1 MKWKKKSSILY
12 HLTYNLSKSLCTS
25 KSAIFYLFIYLFF
38 YCSIILHIFPG
49 SSGCKESPCH
59 EEDLGSIP
67 ESGKSP
73 QEGRELFGQ
82 RSLSG
87 YSPWGEKKLDTTEW
101 LTHTHTHTITL
112 QPKLQ
117 GYTLVAQTVKRLPTI
132 QETQVQ
138 SLGWEGLLEN
148 EIATHSSI
156 LAWKMLWME
165 EPGRLKS
172 MESQRVG
179 HNWDFTFTH
188 ALI

>member
-1 MKWKKKSSILY
+1 MKWKKKFSILY

-101 LTHTHTHTITL
+101 LTHTHTHNHFTTKITRLHPGGSDGKASAYNSGDSGSIPGLGRSPGEWNCNPL
-112 QPKLQ
+112 Q
-117 GYTLVAQTVKRLPTI
+117 Y
-132 QETQVQ
+132 
-138 SLGWEGLLEN
+138 SC
-148 EIATHSSI
+148 
-156 LAWKMLWME
+156 
-165 EPGRLKS
+165 LKNA
-172 MESQRVG
+172 MDG
-179 HNWDFTFTH
+179 GTW
-188 ALI
+188 